1 MRFPVL
7 FISLGL
13 AAVSVCA
20 AAAAER
26 RPNFLLILSDD
37 HGWSQL
43 SQTLHPDVPEAQSSY
58 LRTPNIDRLG
68 REGIR
73 FSSGY
78 SPAPLC
84 TPTRR
89 SILCGT
95 TAARS
100 GSEFASRWVPTDH
113 LTIPKALKRAD
124 PAYRTAHFGKWGE
137 QMNATPEQAGYD
149 DSDGVTVNVT

>member
-1 MRFPVL
+1 MNTPALFGVL
-7 FISLGL
+7 CGL
-13 AAVSVCA
+13 VVAAS
-20 AAAAER
+20 AAER

-37 HGWSQL
+37 HGWSQV
-43 SQTLHPDVPEAQSSY
+43 SQTMDPRVPEAQSSY
-58 LRTPNIDRLG
+58 LRTPNIDRIG
-68 REGIR
+68 REGVR

-100 GSEFASRWVPTDH
+100 GSEFASRWKPADH
-113 LTIPKALKRAD
+113 LT
-124 PAYRTAHFGKWGE
+124 
-137 QMNATPEQAGYD
+137 
-149 DSDGVTVNVT
+149 